1 MIERA
6 VVDGSSSCSDQN
18 FCCTTASRLKRPQ
31 TPTRAARRARATSPG
46 PMLRAAAVAATTA
59 PRAIA
64 PRARRGRGVPA
75 TRRTRVFAR
84 AGGDD
89 DADDD
94 ADARGEVGRGEV
106 RHGRQNR
113 RRAGR
118 EHERNELRARR
129 ISVDVVSHRVVRVR
143 AAAAD
148 GVLIECIRIARVVDT
163 EDTVHCDK
171 DARDAPRLFIGA
183 RMG

>member
-89 DADDD
+89 DASDD
-94 ADARGEVGRGEV
+94 APTPPV
-106 RHGRQNR
+106 NR
-113 RRAGR
+113 RASSSPRAGNLSGGKYGMGGR
-118 EHERNELRARR
+118 IDDALDASTNET
-129 ISVDVVSHRVVRVR
+129 SF
-143 AAAAD
+143 
-148 GVLIECIRIARVVDT
+148 VLGGFLLTLSAIALFAFGPRPPT
-163 EDTVHCDK
+163 EY
-171 DARDAPRLFIGA
+171 
-183 RMG
+183 

>member
-1 MIERA
+1 VIERA

-94 ADARGEVGRGEV
+94 AD
-106 RHGRQNR
+106 
-113 RRAGR
+113 
-118 EHERNELRARR
+118 
-129 ISVDVVSHRVVRVR
+129 
-143 AAAAD
+143 
-148 GVLIECIRIARVVDT
+148 
-163 EDTVHCDK
+163 
-171 DARDAPRLFIGA
+171 DAPTPAGKLDGGKYGMGGRIDDALDASTNETSFVLGGFLLTLSAIALFAFGP
-183 RMG
+183 RPPTEY

>member
-64 PRARRGRGVPA
+64 PRARRGGGVRA

-89 DADDD
+89 DADDAPTPAGKLDGGKYGMGGRIDD
-94 ADARGEVGRGEV
+94 ALDAST
-106 RHGRQNR
+106 
-113 RRAGR
+113 
-118 EHERNELRARR
+118 NET
-129 ISVDVVSHRVVRVR
+129 SF
-143 AAAAD
+143 
-148 GVLIECIRIARVVDT
+148 VLGGFLLTLSAIALFAFGPRPPT
-163 EDTVHCDK
+163 EY
-171 DARDAPRLFIGA
+171 
-183 RMG
+183 